1 MAIEKRYFDEASE
14 NIYFLSAFHNEKL
27 NSAKFMIEDHCQGF
41 YVDLNYNELKE
52 FIGDLNLI
60 LEQIKNVQDELH

>member
-27 NSAKFMIEDHCQGF
+27 NSVKFIIEDHNQGF
-41 YVDLNYNELKE
+41 YVDLNYDELKE
-52 FIGDLNLI
+52 FICDLNFI
-60 LEQIKNVQDELH
+60 LQQIKNAENELH

>member
-27 NSAKFMIEDHCQGF
+27 NSVKFIIEDHNQGF
-41 YVDLNYNELKE
+41 FVDLNHDELKE
-52 FIGDLNLI
+52 FISDLNYI
-60 LEQIKNVQDELH
+60 LEQIKKVEDELH